1 MRKSQ
6 RSLIMTNQPEQ
17 KETTLPAAFTEQQ
30 EQRIREIFRE
40 ELFEATKDDREARE
54 AWFKV

>member
-1 MRKSQ
+1 
-6 RSLIMTNQPEQ
+6 MTNQSDQ

-40 ELFEATKDDREARE
+40 ELRAATKEDREAYE
-54 AWFKV
+54 GLED